1 MRYICNICGFVYDE
15 ELGCPEEGIAPGTAW
30 ENVPEDFSCPLCS
43 VGKEEFEEI
52 V

>member
-15 ELGCPEEGIAPGTAW
+15 DLGCLEEGIAPGTAW
-30 ENVPEDFSCPLCS
+30 ENVSEDFSCPLCS

>member
-15 ELGCPEEGIAPGTAW
+15 ELGFPEEGIVPGTAW

>member
-15 ELGCPEEGIAPGTAW
+15 ELGCPEEGIVPGTAW

-43 VGKEEFEEI
+43 VGKEEFEEM